1 MELADAFLLWQDI
14 GLLLYATLKA
24 FLPLPSL
31 EVMLVPLCLSQP
43 SHWIL
48 YSLEGAL
55 GTCVGGM
62 IGYAISYR
70 YGRRALR
77 HLANEKEMNKGEE
90 LMQRYGLWA
99 VFIGGIT
106 PIPDFLLAYLAGLSR
121 MNLWR
126 FSLCDGLTRL
136 LRSLLVCY
144 MFNRLGI
151 LLDFDQIGIWLSV
164 LVVVWL
170 LLRYFKQKRDSH
182 SKGG

>member
-1 MELADAFLLWQDI
+1 
-14 GLLLYATLKA
+14 
-24 FLPLPSL
+24 
-31 EVMLVPLCLSQP
+31 
-43 SHWIL
+43 
-48 YSLEGAL
+48 
-55 GTCVGGM
+55 
-62 IGYAISYR
+62 
-70 YGRRALR
+70 
-77 HLANEKEMNKGEE
+77 
-90 LMQRYGLWA
+90 MQRYGLWA

-126 FSLCDGLTRL
+126 FSLCDGLARL